1 MKRLSGRSWRLAVK
15 ERQQQHNDVR
25 LISSDCTAFLPWR
38 QYKCTTEGLSWT
50 KCYFGDKKEHRLTA
64 SHFSES
70 QAVIF
75 PPTDT
80 RSPYRREVILSS
92 WRALLSSLQFHL
104 FVSQRFC
111 SLSRSAAEVSVKFT
125 VVSSH
130 LLFLWFLF
138 YLLSL
143 AFVKHAVFVCLLY
156 INTSHL
162 ITDWK

>member
-1 MKRLSGRSWRLAVK
+1 M
-15 ERQQQHNDVR
+15 
-25 LISSDCTAFLPWR
+25 SDCTAFLLWR
-38 QYKCTTEGLSWT
+38 QYKCTTEGSSWT

-80 RSPYRREVILSS
+80 RSPYRKEVILSS
-92 WRALLSSLQFHL
+92 WRASLFCHRFSFICLFPNLSALY
-104 FVSQRFC
+104 C
-111 SLSRSAAEVSVKFT
+111 SLSRKCSWSQCEVYCCSLKYVFFSFT
-125 VVSSH
+125 VFFFSSPTSA
-130 LLFLWFLF
+130 LISFLWFLF

-143 AFVKHAVFVCLLY
+143 AFVKHVVFVCLLY

-162 ITDWK
+162 ITNWK